1 MLWNVRKT
9 IGGAGAHATI
19 FTSLSQVPTK
29 TPGWASALTAG
40 AGQRIT
46 TPATAHVT
54 ASILPKTSE
63 SPLKDIGIS
72 FHLNEVCGYG
82 ASPS

>member
-29 TPGWASALTAG
+29 TPGWSSALAAG
-40 AGQRIT
+40 AAKRIT

-54 ASILPKTSE
+54 ASILRQASE
-63 SPLKDIGIS
+63 NALKDIGI
-72 FHLNEVCGYG
+72 LL
-82 ASPS
+82 